1 MGDAQS
7 QCYPRDRDRSPL
19 KHFDALIPTD
29 LISTVNSYGA
39 TDRDQDYEWN
49 LDPQLT
55 PMLGRSSPISHG
67 GNTTTHL
74 VPIPS

>member
-7 QCYPRDRDRSPL
+7 QCYPQDRDRSPL
-19 KHFDALIPTD
+19 KHFGARIPND
-29 LISTVNSYGA
+29 LITTVNSYEA

-55 PMLGRSSPISHG
+55 PMLGRSSPMSHR
-67 GNTTTHL
+67 GNTTTHI